1 MKSYDIHLIMSKI
14 GKFNVKVDV
23 IPNELETY
31 MALKMNKSLVFI
43 DSKQFMNTSF
53 EKPVKNLSDDNFKH
67 F

>member
-1 MKSYDIHLIMSKI
+1 MNKI

-31 MALKMNKSLVFI
+31 MTLKMNKSLVFI

>member
-1 MKSYDIHLIMSKI
+1 MNKI